1 MREGTT
7 EYAIQVM
14 FTPGLMAYEP
24 LGADD
29 KLGCPNFPIPVSF
42 FYGDKDWVPEVD
54 EDAALKCI

>member
-14 FTPGLMAYEP
+14 FTPGLMAYEA

-42 FYGDKDWVPEVD
+42 FYGDKDWVP
-54 EDAALKCI
+54 